1 MFGHS
6 VPFGVLMLVLTSV
19 IVVMPS
25 TASAEKNDF
34 PGGVPAVIHVSG
46 DVAHPTTYTEAQL
59 RAFTP
64 SELYVWC
71 LSMQG
76 VIDASYV
83 GVLLWDILTDA
94 GVHLNPANIND
105 INRFYV
111 RIIAT
116 NGFQVTLA
124 LAEIAPRLGG
134 QQALLAYEQNG
145 APLGDLG
152 FARLVM
158 PGDKWCGRSAFN
170 VAQIQV
176 HSFQPLGRFA
186 NE

>member
-1 MFGHS
+1 MVVRNVPS
-6 VPFGVLMLVLTSV
+6 VGLLLALLGVVA
-19 IVVMPS
+19 VMPS
-25 TASAEKNDF
+25 IAKADSKDF
-34 PGGVPAVIHVSG
+34 PGGVPAVIQVSG

-64 SELYVWC
+64 AELYVWC

-83 GVLLWDILTDA
+83 GVLLWDLLTDA
-94 GVHLNPANIND
+94 GVNLNPANIND
-105 INRFYV
+105 INRFYIRV
-111 RIIAT
+111 IAT
-116 NGFQVTLA
+116 NGFQVTLS
-124 LAEIAPRLGG
+124 LAEIAPRLGA

-145 APLGDLG
+145 APLGELG

-170 VAQIQV
+170 VAKILV
-176 HSFQPLGRFA
+176 LSFEPLGRFA
-186 NE
+186 TE